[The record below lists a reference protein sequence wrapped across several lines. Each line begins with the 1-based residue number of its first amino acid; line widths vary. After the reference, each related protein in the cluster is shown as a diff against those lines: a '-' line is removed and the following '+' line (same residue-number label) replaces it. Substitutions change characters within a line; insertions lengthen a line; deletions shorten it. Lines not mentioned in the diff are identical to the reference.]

1 MEVELTRRRLDVA
14 RAYREL
20 EDPESGGVVVFVG
33 RVRPDRSER
42 GTVAALWYEADER
55 MATERFHSLVQQAH
69 VRYQARR
76 VVLWHRLGK
85 LGVGEVS
92 VVVGVAA
99 GHRAEAFRG
108 ARFLIEGVKKRVP
121 IWKSDWTP
129 GAPETLRRPAGR
141 STRGPGPATPRRP
154 RRNLVRPS

>member
-1 MEVELTRRRLDVA
+1 MEVELTRRRLDLS

-20 EDPESGGVVVFVG
+20 EGPESGGVVVFVG

-55 MATERFHSLVQQAH
+55 MAPKLLASLVQEARSQH
-69 VRYQARR
+69 QSRR

-85 LGVGEVS
+85 VGVGEVS

-108 ARFLIEGVKKRVP
+108 ARFLIEAVKKRVP
-121 IWKSDWTP
+121 IWKSDGTDGTP
-129 GAPETLRRPAGR
+129 RTARSGTARTTRGR
-141 STRGPGPATPRRP
+141 SKSKPDQRA
-154 RRNLVRPS
+154 